1 MLRKNTPLNS
11 LQTRKR
17 LLITESEVNRAELV
31 NELKKV
37 KGEISHLKKQVRT
50 FGSIASSAALAAT
63 AFSLFR
69 KRKVA
74 SESFNGSG
82 KVASWISSALAGAR
96 IGTSLFLK
104 IKSILREREGE

>member
-1 MLRKNTPLNS
+1 MLGKNTSLNS

-17 LLITESEVNRAELV
+17 LLLTESEVNRAELV
-31 NELKKV
+31 SELKRV

-50 FGSIASSAALAAT
+50 VGSIASSAALAAT

-69 KRKVA
+69 KRRTS
-74 SESFNGSG
+74 SESANGSG
-82 KVASWISSALAGAR
+82 KPSWLSTALAGAR

-104 IKSILREREGE
+104 IRSFLRERERE